1 MSEKRLINITPITP
15 ITSKQLLSRRFT
27 TAVFAGG
34 GNRCWWQA
42 GLLDV
47 LSSHP
52 CWQVNHVIGV
62 SAGAGIA
69 TAFATG
75 RIHSALNAAVDR
87 FNATSHN
94 VAWGDILKGQRPFAL
109 PHIYPDWVDSFLNAD
124 DFAKLQSTST
134 KVEVVIV
141 RPAPYLPITLSAA
154 VALGLYMTEKYW
166 LKGYHSRVP
175 HWLGLRAESID
186 LQDTKTVHEAKDWLL
201 GSAACWPVAPI
212 SRINGRPA
220 IDGGFYDNV
229 PLPKSRENDANTL
242 VLLTRHRPKLPHI
255 FELDGRTYIQP
266 TRPQAASSLDCTNGD
281 TCRLTFEQGLADGR
295 TLMTG
300 IA

>member
-1 MSEKRLINITPITP
+1 MSGKLPTNITP

-42 GLLDV
+42 GLV
-47 LSSHP
+47 EALSSMA
-52 CWQVNHVIGV
+52 CWQVDHVIGV

-75 RIHSALNAAVDR
+75 KTRSSLKAAAER
-87 FNATSHN
+87 FDATPRN
-94 VAWGDILKGQRPFAL
+94 VNWSELLKGKRPFAL
-109 PHIYPDWVDSFLNAD
+109 PRIYPDWVDSFLDVN
-124 DFAKLQSTST
+124 DFARLQSAHIQ
-134 KVEVVIV
+134 VEVVIV
-141 RPAPYLPITLSAA
+141 RPAPYLPSRLSAA
-154 VALGLYMTEKYW
+154 MALSLYLTEKYW

-175 HWLGLRAESID
+175 YWLGLRCESLD
-186 LQDTKTVHEAKDWLL
+186 LRNAKNLEDAKLWLL

-212 SRINGRPA
+212 RHINARPA

-242 VLLTRHRPKLPHI
+242 VLLTRHRPELPHI

-266 TRPQAASSLDCTNGD
+266 TLPQAASSLDCTNGD
-281 TCRLTFEQGLADGR
+281 KCRLTFEQGLADGR